1 MLDKDYD
8 GKKIEKKWQNFW
20 LENQIFK
27 FNPDK
32 EGEVYVLDTPPP
44 FTSGSLHMGHVM
56 DFTWIDF
63 TQRYKRMRG
72 FNVYCPQGFD
82 CHGLPT
88 ELKVEHEFKISKDD
102 KEAFIEK
109 CKEWTAQCVDRMK
122 RQMTDIGYFPDWS
135 RMYLTMKPEYLKLI
149 QTTLINFYH
158 KGYLF
163 REKHPVLWCPKCQTA
178 LAKAEVGY
186 EEKDGKLYYLK
197 LPIEG
202 ESEHVEI
209 ATTRPE
215 LMPSCV
221 GVFFNPKDPR
231 YEKFK
236 GKSVILPIFDR
247 KVPILSDEEVD
258 MSFGTGIVYC
268 CTYGDEQDILWQKKY
283 DLDVITS
290 ITEDGKLKAGKKYDG
305 LPVKEAR
312 KGIVSELDELGLLV
326 KVENM
331 KHRVLLHVERG
342 SCKSPIELLPMEQYF
357 INVRD
362 FKDDLINN
370 GKKISWHPG
379 YMYDRFYDWT
389 DSMDW
394 DWIISRQRVFGTPIP
409 FWKCKDCGE
418 LMPAK
423 EEWLPVDPRFDKPK
437 DKCKCGSDNFIGEV
451 DVCDCWVDSSAT
463 PLAISR
469 YLRDDKFF
477 SKTYPSTI
485 RPQGYEIIR
494 TWLFYTLFRC
504 NLITGVNPWK
514 ETLIH
519 GMVAG
524 PDGRKMSKS
533 LGNVIEPDEPL
544 KKYCADALRQWALLA
559 SKGEDFPF
567 SWKEIEHGN
576 RFLTKFWN
584 VSRFIEMN
592 ISEID
597 TTKVDMDSLTV
608 ADRWI
613 LSKLS
618 DLVKL
623 SRKELDD
630 YNFAPVLK
638 EIRNFL
644 WHEVADNYIEIVKYR
659 LYTDIKKEQ
668 AAYTLKTLLRNIIGL
683 ISPYTPHIT
692 EEIYNEIF
700 SDEGI
705 KSIHLTTYPDFNF
718 YDKDDFVKGELLKDI
733 TVDIR
738 RYKSDLKM
746 PLNAPIN
753 AAILYTEK
761 NVDGI
766 KEDISKSMNIS
777 TLEIKNGKPN
787 IEEKITAV
795 VPRYDIIGPKFGKD
809 VQKVKSLLTQHI
821 TEIEEKGQITLEG
834 FELNFDYIE
843 RVERE
848 FFKNGKK
855 VNVIKDRDFIVEI
868 L

>member
-8 GKKIEKKWQNFW
+8 GKKIEKKWQNYW
-20 LENQIFK
+20 LEKEIFK

-32 EGEVYVLDTPPP
+32 NGEVYVLDTPPP

-63 TQRYKRMRG
+63 VQRYKRMRG

-109 CKEWTAQCVDRMK
+109 CKEWTAYCVDRMR

-135 RMYLTMKPEYLKLI
+135 RMYLTMKPEYVKLI
-149 QTTLINFYH
+149 QKTLIDFYH
-158 KGYLF
+158 KGHLF
-163 REKHPVLWCPKCQTA
+163 REKHPILWCPKCMTA

-197 LPIEG
+197 LPVEG
-202 ESEHVEI
+202 GKKHVEI

-231 YEKFK
+231 YEEFK
-236 GKSVILPIFDR
+236 GKSVVLPLFDR

-283 DLDVITS
+283 NLEVITS
-290 ITEDGKLKAGKKYDG
+290 ITEDGKLNAGKDYDD

-312 KGIVSELDELGLLV
+312 KVIVSELNDLGLLI
-326 KVENM
+326 KEEKM

-362 FKDDLINN
+362 YKNNLIEN
-370 GKKISWHPG
+370 GKKISWNPQ

-409 FWKCKDCGE
+409 FWKCKKCGE

-423 EEWLPVDPRFDKPK
+423 EEWLPVDPRFDMPK
-437 DKCKCGSDNFIGEV
+437 EKCKCGSNEFIGES

-463 PLAISR
+463 PLAISK
-469 YLRDDKFF
+469 YNNDEKFF

-504 NLITGVNPWK
+504 NLITGKNPWK

-544 KKYCADALRQWALLA
+544 SKYCADALRQWALLA

-567 SWKEIEHGN
+567 TWKEIEHGS
-576 RFLTKFWN
+576 RFLTKLWN

-592 ISEID
+592 ISDANTKNID
-597 TTKVDMDSLTV
+597 LDSL
-608 ADRWI
+608 AISDKWI

-618 DLVKL
+618 ELIKL

-630 YNFAPVLK
+630 YSFALVLK
-638 EIRNFL
+638 EIRTFL
-644 WHEVADNYIEIVKYR
+644 WHEVADNYIEVVKYR
-659 LYTDIKKEQ
+659 LYNNVKKDE
-668 AAYTLKTLLRNIIGL
+668 AAFTLKTLLRNLIGL
-683 ISPYTPHIT
+683 ISPYIPHIT

-705 KSIHLTTYPDFNF
+705 KSIHLTEYPSFEF
-718 YDKDDFVKGELLKDI
+718 YDKEAFEKGEILKDI
-733 TVDIR
+733 TVAIR

-753 AAILYTEK
+753 AAIVYTEK
-761 NVDGI
+761 SIDEI
-766 KEDISKSMNIS
+766 SEDISKSMNVS
-777 TLEIKNGKPN
+777 NLELKNGKPD
-787 IEEKITAV
+787 IDEKIIEV
-795 VPRYDIIGPKFGKD
+795 IPRYDIIGPKFGKD
-809 VQKVKSLLTQHI
+809 VQKVKTLLRENIAILEENGKI
-821 TEIEEKGQITLEG
+821 TVEG
-834 FELNFDYIE
+834 FDLDRDYVE

-848 FFKNGKK
+848 FFKKGKK
-855 VNVIKDRDFIVEI
+855 VNVIKDKNFIIEI

>member
-1 MLDKDYD
+1 
-8 GKKIEKKWQNFW
+8 
-20 LENQIFK
+20 
-27 FNPDK
+27 
-32 EGEVYVLDTPPP
+32 
-44 FTSGSLHMGHVM
+44 
-56 DFTWIDF
+56 
-63 TQRYKRMRG
+63 
-72 FNVYCPQGFD
+72 
-82 CHGLPT
+82 
-88 ELKVEHEFKISKDD
+88 
-102 KEAFIEK
+102 
-109 CKEWTAQCVDRMK
+109 
-122 RQMTDIGYFPDWS
+122 
-135 RMYLTMKPEYLKLI
+135 
-149 QTTLINFYH
+149 
-158 KGYLF
+158 
-163 REKHPVLWCPKCQTA
+163 
-178 LAKAEVGY
+178 
-186 EEKDGKLYYLK
+186 
-197 LPIEG
+197 
-202 ESEHVEI
+202 
-209 ATTRPE
+209 
-215 LMPSCV
+215 
-221 GVFFNPKDPR
+221 
-231 YEKFK
+231 
-236 GKSVILPIFDR
+236 
-247 KVPILSDEEVD
+247 
-258 MSFGTGIVYC
+258 
-268 CTYGDEQDILWQKKY
+268 
-283 DLDVITS
+283 
-290 ITEDGKLKAGKKYDG
+290 
-305 LPVKEAR
+305 
-312 KGIVSELDELGLLV
+312 
-326 KVENM
+326 
-331 KHRVLLHVERG
+331 
-342 SCKSPIELLPMEQYF
+342 
-357 INVRD
+357 
-362 FKDDLINN
+362 
-370 GKKISWHPG
+370 
-379 YMYDRFYDWT
+379 
-389 DSMDW
+389 
-394 DWIISRQRVFGTPIP
+394 
-409 FWKCKDCGE
+409 
-418 LMPAK
+418 
-423 EEWLPVDPRFDKPK
+423 
-437 DKCKCGSDNFIGEV
+437 
-451 DVCDCWVDSSAT
+451 
-463 PLAISR
+463 
-469 YLRDDKFF
+469 
-477 SKTYPSTI
+477 
-485 RPQGYEIIR
+485 
-494 TWLFYTLFRC
+494 
-504 NLITGVNPWK
+504 VNPWK

-659 LYTDIKKEQ
+659 LYNDIKKEQ

-705 KSIHLTTYPDFNF
+705 KSINLTTYPDFNF
-718 YDKDDFVKGELLKDI
+718 YDKDDFVKGEILKDI

-766 KEDISKSMNIS
+766 KEDISKSMNIAN
-777 TLEIKNGKPN
+777 LEIKNGKPN

-809 VQKVKSLLTQHI
+809 VQKVKSLLNQHI